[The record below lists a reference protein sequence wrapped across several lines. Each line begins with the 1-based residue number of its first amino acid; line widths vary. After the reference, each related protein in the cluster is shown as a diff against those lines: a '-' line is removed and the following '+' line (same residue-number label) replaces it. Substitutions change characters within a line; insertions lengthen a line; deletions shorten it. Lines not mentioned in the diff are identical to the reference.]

1 MNQKTSIAR
10 LSVLS
15 NTVLIIMKV
24 VVGVLSG
31 SVSIISE
38 AIHSV
43 MDLIAAVIAYFAV
56 RISDNPP
63 DDQHPYGH
71 GKFENVSGVIEAFL
85 ILIAAFWIIYE
96 AVHKFLKPTE
106 VSNLGIGIGSA
117 VMFTSAI
124 INFWV
129 SRKLYKVAR
138 KTESIA
144 LEADALHLKTDV
156 YTSAGVGIGLLLM
169 WVTGFTFL
177 DPLIAIFV
185 ALFILKES
193 FNLLSRAYSPLLDT
207 ALPKEEI
214 DKIEKLLRNMNIEYH
229 ELKTRK
235 AGSQKFLDF
244 HIELPSRMELGDVHK
259 VCDEIEKELNETLP
273 HLRINIHVE
282 PRD

>member
-1 MNQKTSIAR
+1 
-10 LSVLS
+10 
-15 NTVLIIMKV
+15 MKV
-24 VVGVLSG
+24 VVGVYSG

-43 MDLIAAVIAYFAV
+43 MDLIAAVIAYFSV
-56 RISDNPP
+56 RISDTPP
-63 DDQHPYGH
+63 DKEHPYGH
-71 GKFENVSGVIEAFL
+71 GKIENVSGVIEAFL
-85 ILIAAFWIIYE
+85 ILVAAFWIIYE
-96 AVHKFLKPTE
+96 AVQKLIHPTE

-117 VMFTSAI
+117 VMFISAI

-129 SRKLYKVAR
+129 SKKLYKVAHE
-138 KTESIA
+138 TESIA
-144 LEADALHLKTDV
+144 LEADALHLRTDV
-156 YTSAGVGIGLLLM
+156 YTSVGVGIGLLLM
-169 WVTGFTFL
+169 WATGFTLL

-214 DKIEKLLRNMNIEYH
+214 EKIEKLLLNMNIEYH
-229 ELKTRK
+229 ELKTRR
-235 AGSQKFLDF
+235 AGSHKFLDF
-244 HIELPSRMELGDVHK
+244 HIELPSKMELGDVHQ